1 MTTSKTAPQVSSHL
15 PSARR
20 TLSRHGWP
28 IGYVVFIL
36 GLFLLYHSL
45 VPNLGAGFAGSIT
58 SWLPVSVVNESLMW
72 VIMALGL
79 NVVVGYAGLLDLG
92 YVAFWALGGY
102 TAGWLMAAPF
112 NWTWDVNV
120 MSAVATKGTHLNFWF
135 VIIIAGGLC
144 ALLGVIIG
152 APTLRLRGDYLALVT
167 LGFGEMI
174 TQFFKNSNDI
184 AGFNLAGGD
193 GGISIVDPV
202 GTGPFTS
209 LGVPQKL
216 LNNTEDNVYKIIVL
230 GLLVG
235 VCLFI
240 SLRIR
245 EGRLGRAW
253 LAIRE
258 DELAASMMG
267 VPLVKAK
274 LSAYAVGAFFGGIG
288 GVANASA
295 ITGAVSPS
303 GFDFGKSVLV
313 LLMVVLGGMGNVW
326 GVAVGAFLLSW
337 LNSNGLAQIG
347 TQLDSW
353 FNTGLQEELPRYNY
367 IILGVLLVLMMLFR
381 REGLIP
387 EKRTKALMTQ
397 PSRTEMES
405 VGADITEAE
414 AVEETYEASTSGED
428 AKIAAS
434 AADISPSL
442 AELEGQMVVADDA
455 PVSSLRT
462 GYPQVDQRAL
472 PPDLN
477 GRNSASNVLGGFG
490 LILVLVAVL
499 KFSLIGY
506 FSYEVPGFVVV
517 LVIGLLFIA
526 AAVLLRIRTRR
537 IIKAATAPSK
547 TTPSQD
553 EEMAR

>member
-1 MTTSKTAPQVSSHL
+1 MATP
-15 PSARR
+15 
-20 TLSRHGWP
+20 TLSRPTATPSKRPRLSTNTVWAL
-28 IGYVVFIL
+28 GYVAVIL
-36 GLFLLYHSL
+36 GLFLLYQL
-45 VPNLGAGFAGSIT
+45 LLPNLVDSVNSVFY
-58 SWLPVSVVNESLMW
+58 SWLPVSTINECLMW
-72 VIMALGL
+72 AIMALGL

-112 NWTWDVNV
+112 NWEWDFGL
-120 MSAVATKGTHLNFWF
+120 MSAVTTPGTHVNFWL
-135 VIIIAGGLC
+135 VCIIAGCVC
-144 ALLGVIIG
+144 ALLGIIIG

-167 LGFGEMI
+167 LGFGEVI

-184 AGFNLAGGD
+184 AGLNVANGD
-193 GGISIVDPV
+193 GGISIIDPI
-202 GTGPFTS
+202 GTGPFVY

-216 LNNTEDNVYKIIVL
+216 LNNTADNVYKILVL

-235 VCLFI
+235 FCLFV

-326 GVAVGAFLLSW
+326 GVMIGAFLLSW
-337 LNSNGLAQIG
+337 LNSAGLTQIG
-347 TQLDSW
+347 VQIDDW
-353 FNTGLQEELPRYNY
+353 FGTSLAGTLPRYNY

-387 EKRTKALMTQ
+387 EKRTKALMNT
-397 PSRTEMES
+397 PNRTEMEAM
-405 VGADITEAE
+405 GADITEAE
-414 AVEETYEASTSGED
+414 AETEAMAASD
-428 AKIAAS
+428 AGQDAEIAAS
-434 AADISPSL
+434 SEMNPVI
-442 AELEGQMVVADDA
+442 AEQNE
-455 PVSSLRT
+455 RE
-462 GYPQVDQRAL
+462 
-472 PPDLN
+472 
-477 GRNSASNVLGGFG
+477 RNESD
-490 LILVLVAVL
+490 
-499 KFSLIGY
+499 
-506 FSYEVPGFVVV
+506 
-517 LVIGLLFIA
+517 
-526 AAVLLRIRTRR
+526 R
-537 IIKAATAPSK
+537 
-547 TTPSQD
+547 
-553 EEMAR
+553 